1 MARRRRRAADEREQQ
16 GHHRVRRAA
25 GETATRRATLPGGPI
40 PFAGGGS
47 REGQAALL
55 SSGHLPGIQRHALA
69 SQIGRVQGNRHLQ
82 RVLAPRRREGE
93 PAGLIQRQ
101 RGRTG
106 PTSPL
111 IPEIWDR
118 LASWMKQGPRAA
130 LNRNPA
136 LRNVLLT
143 LYARLGP
150 LWSHVKRITWV
161 GERGEMLFEPQDDG
175 RLQTALLASG
185 YTASYFAKGG
195 KDRWGLREPNVETAG
210 LHWRGKSGGKVE
222 VHIDLHPPILTGL
235 WHKIQDDWRRSTTH
249 TPESLRAG
257 VESLG
262 TYIPVLFQ
270 QRIHGLLV
278 VRFNE
283 LAGRAQGR
291 ANVLAAIGRGRQHLR
306 AAARIIWTRAVVS
319 QADLRNALFS
329 LYQAGREATRAA
341 NLLRGART

>member
-16 GHHRVRRAA
+16 GHHRVRRAV
-25 GETATRRATLPGGPI
+25 GETATRRATWPGGPI
-40 PFAGGGS
+40 PFAGDGS

-55 SSGHLPGIQRHALA
+55 SGGHLPGIQRHALA

-82 RVLAPRRREGE
+82 RVLAPRRREE
-93 PAGLIQRQ
+93 EMAGLIQRQ
-101 RGRTG
+101 AR

-118 LASWMKQGPRAA
+118 LPSWMKQGPRAA

-143 LYARLGP
+143 LYAQIGP

-161 GERGEMLFEPQDDG
+161 GESGTMDFEPQNEG
-175 RLQTALLASG
+175 SLLATLLARG
-185 YTASYFAKGG
+185 YTTSYFAGLG
-195 KDRWGLREPNVETAG
+195 NRWGLRESNVETAG
-210 LHWRGKSGGKVE
+210 LHWRGRPGGKVN
-222 VHIDLHPPILTGL
+222 VHIDLNPPSWTGL
-235 WHKIQDDWRRSTTH
+235 WHKIQDDWRRGTTH
-249 TPESLRAG
+249 TPDSLRAG

-262 TYIPVLFQ
+262 TYIPVLYE
-270 QRIHGLLV
+270 QRMHGELT
-278 VRFNE
+278 VRFND
-283 LAGRAQGR
+283 LAGRAGGR
-291 ANVLAAIGRGRQHLR
+291 ADVLAAITRGRQHLR